1 MYSVDTTSQFEH
13 SIKICKMRGKRI
25 DDLWDVVAI
34 LMEEGCLPASFFPH
48 QLTGRYAGLW
58 ECHIEDDWLLIWR
71 QDDRQLTLLL
81 TDTGTHLDLFGKKG
95 INHE

>member
-1 MYSVDTTSQFEH
+1 M
-13 SIKICKMRGKRI
+13 
-25 DDLWDVVAI
+25 
-34 LMEEGCLPASFFPH
+34 GCCSNFDGRRLSSCIFFPH
-48 QLTGRYAGLW
+48 QLAGRYAGLW